1 MNTAVTLICFALFVF
16 DAIYILINVL
26 SRKGEG
32 LIRFLRSFKKGRFA
46 FIYVSA
52 LPLYIIGIMYGGK
65 NFLDAFFEGIHR
77 VVNLA
82 IMKYEITPVEALM
95 NDNTLYAITV
105 YFCFFL
111 AGVNAIL
118 FTVSLALQYIW
129 SNIQKGRAMNTTQE
143 KLFLIGNNEN
153 NINIYNTASVEQKFI
168 IDSIDGKGA
177 EALYLSKTA
186 FLSHKTLEESI
197 GAIFRF
203 LNRSDNKC
211 TIIVNTGNDEKN
223 IRACKLIIDGIDGYE
238 DLKSRA
244 FDQLCVYVFGDRR
257 YETVYADI
265 LRKGYGCIN
274 YINKYDRIAMDF
286 IDRYPLTR
294 FMGEEHV
301 DYSTSL
307 VRDGVEINVAL
318 IGFGKT
324 NQQIFLTSI
333 ANNQFLTHGEGEP
346 TLKKVNYYVLDKEK
360 TFKDKNLNHTYFRY
374 ESELTSMAEEDYL
387 PLPSVPANT
396 KSFECDVN
404 DPDFY
409 PTLRDLFTRSKRDV
423 CFAVIAFG
431 TDLENIDMA
440 QKLCEKRREW
450 GVSDNLVIFVKASRW
465 TKDQTLMGE
474 KNCFFIGNEMEIL
487 YDYDKIINDTLT
499 NMALM
504 RNEVYDL
511 EYDITSINGLV
522 VDREYLAKNREK
534 ARRGWHDSKTQLQ
547 RDSSVYCCL
556 SLRSKLNLMGLDY
569 VPLESEGEALSESE
583 YIEIYAGKD
592 KPEVLPGVLVD
603 GKSVIAYTLDFADSR
618 RRTMAIHEHQR
629 WNSFMISRGMVPAT
643 REQILNER
651 GDNGKFTNGK
661 NFALRRHG
669 NLTTFEG
676 LVEFRQL
683 VSKRDGVSEE
693 SKDVIKYDYQLLDDA
708 HWLVSKNNCKIVKR

>member
-1 MNTAVTLICFALFVF
+1 M
-16 DAIYILINVL
+16 
-26 SRKGEG
+26 
-32 LIRFLRSFKKGRFA
+32 RSFKKGRFA

-52 LPLYIIGIMYGGK
+52 LPLYIIGIMYSGK
-65 NFLDAFFEGIHR
+65 DFLKSFFEGIHR

-82 IMKYEITPVEALM
+82 IMKYEITPIEALM
-95 NDNTLYAITV
+95 NDNVFYAVAV

-111 AGVNAIL
+111 AGVNAVL

-129 SNIQKGRAMNTTQE
+129 SNIQKGRAMNKTQE
-143 KLFLIGNNEN
+143 KLFLIGNNES
-153 NINIYNTASVEQKFI
+153 NINIYNTAPQEQKFI
-168 IDSIDGKGA
+168 LDSIDGKDA
-177 EALYLSKTA
+177 EALYLSKTS
-186 FLSHKTLEESI
+186 FLSHKMLEESI
-197 GAIFRF
+197 DVIFRF
-203 LNRSDNKC
+203 LSDSDKKC
-211 TIIVNTGNDEKN
+211 TIIVNTGDDEKN
-223 IRACKLIIDGIDGYE
+223 IRACKLIIDGIDRNE
-238 DLKSRA
+238 KIRSHA

-257 YETVYADI
+257 YETVYTDI
-265 LRKGYGCIN
+265 LRKGHGCIN

-286 IDRYPLTR
+286 IDRYSLAR
-294 FMGEEHV
+294 FMKEEHI

-324 NQQIFLTSI
+324 NQQIFLTSV
-333 ANNQFLTHGEGEP
+333 ANNQFLTRGEKEP
-346 TLKKVNYYVLDKEK
+346 TLKKVNYYVLDKDK
-360 TFKDKNLNHTYFRY
+360 SFGDKNLNHTYFRF
-374 ESELTSMAEEDYL
+374 ESELPSMEQEDYL

-396 KSFECDVN
+396 ESFECDVN

-409 PTLRDLFTRSKRDV
+409 PTLRGLFTRSSKDV

-431 TDLENIDMA
+431 SDLENIDMA

-450 GVSDNLVIFVKASRW
+450 GISDNLIIFVKASRW
-465 TKDQTLMGE
+465 TKQQTLMGE
-474 KNCFFIGNEMEIL
+474 KNCYFIGNEMEIL
-487 YDYDKIINDTLT
+487 YDYNKIVNDTLI

-511 EYDITSINGLV
+511 EYDITNIDGLT

-547 RDSSVYCCL
+547 RDSSIYCCL

-569 VPLESEGEALSESE
+569 VPFESEGEALSERE
-583 YIEIYAGKD
+583 YLEIYAGAD
-592 KPEVLPGVLVD
+592 KPQTVPGLLVD
-603 GKSVIAYTLDFADSR
+603 GKHVIVYTLDFADSR

-629 WNSFMISRGMVPAT
+629 WNSFMISRGTVPAT
-643 REQILNER
+643 REQILCEK

-683 VSKRDGVSEE
+683 ISKRDGASEE

-708 HWLVSKNNCKIVKR
+708 YWLVTKNGCKIIKLN